1 MNLTLTLGD
10 VLHPLY
16 LLLLSCFIS
25 PIFGGVTSLYV
36 SSTISVAAGA
46 LMIYLSINSIV
57 LGGLSSGLRLLAG
70 SSQILPGFF
79 SVGVDGLSA
88 FFIMT
93 LGILIL
99 ASSTYGISYLKRYAH
114 TESLRLYSFL
124 YPLFLLSMYL
134 VIISSD
140 VILFII
146 SWELMSIT
154 AFFLISYEK
163 VSEVA
168 RRAALKYILMS
179 YSGSSLLIIA
189 LMLASFIGGSTNFT
203 ALKGLVLEPT
213 VHYLIMILLVAG
225 FGIKAALV
233 PMHSWL
239 PDAHPEAPSNISAL
253 LSGFM
258 IKTAVYGVIRFAVIL
273 LSLNYYVL
281 GLVLA
286 SLGAASTI
294 YGTLMALTQ
303 TDSKRLMAYSSV
315 AQIGYIFLGIGGGL
329 TLYPNYLGF
338 IAFSAGLLHTL
349 NHAISKGLLFLTA
362 GSLIY
367 GTNSRNLNLLGG
379 LAKAM
384 PITYVTGL
392 VGSLA
397 ISGMPPLNGF
407 ISKWLILIPLLISG
421 NSVLALYAAVAV
433 FASALTTAAFTKY
446 LARAYLSS
454 PKDVPLSSVREA
466 PPPMTLAMILLASL
480 CVALGVFYYIPL
492 NMTFSVV
499 SSIAAYDVSY
509 VGVIASDIIPALYVF
524 SVLISGIL
532 VSVLVTAYLMR
543 RHKLRLTPLWTFGTK
558 DLLPRKLGLNA
569 HSYYTEFENTYNFVY
584 VLRDHIHRSVINPLR
599 RWFVTLASSYDA
611 VDTYLPTAL
620 VTITILLLLLTV
632 LTAYGG

>member
-1 MNLTLTLGD
+1 
-10 VLHPLY
+10 
-16 LLLLSCFIS
+16 
-25 PIFGGVTSLYV
+25 
-36 SSTISVAAGA
+36 
-46 LMIYLSINSIV
+46 MIYLSINSIV

-384 PITYVTGL
+384 PITYATGL

-509 VGVIASDIIPALYVF
+509 VGVITSDIIPALYVF